1 MCVVVFSFVSM
12 KKIAFLLFLFFVFL
26 YLFFCICF
34 FVFCFLFFGV
44 FVFGVPSQK
53 FQSGDHFVVPLA
65 CDDACGVCS
74 DELCCESEKFV
85 VGVLANV
92 CDDFRFSVCGVGVSG
107 VSNCAF
113 NPYLAEGFKFVGVAD
128 NVADEGVVWRQEF
141 VVVQWFAG
149 THCVVFRAVG
159 YVLDDLFDF
168 SVVADVFVAEF
179 VEFLFKCPFLVLV
192 FVVGDVV

>member
-1 MCVVVFSFVSM
+1 MRVRVWVC
-12 KKIAFLLFLFFVFL
+12 
-26 YLFFCICF
+26 LFFCINKKIS
-34 FVFCFLFFGV
+34 FLLYSCGCNRAV
-44 FVFGVPSQK
+44 VIVLSSQK

-149 THCVVFRAVG
+149 ADCVVFRAVG